1 MTQHRLSNLGGLS
14 EAAVVEPYMERLEDE
29 GGVLYCVTYAG
40 MRRCHRQEW
49 QAQWLYEAAMAAYA
63 TEVQRRDFLGRAAA

>member
-1 MTQHRLSNLGGLS
+1 M
-14 EAAVVEPYMERLEDE
+14 VEPQIERVEDE
-29 GGVLYCVTYAG
+29 DGVMWCVNYAG

-63 TEVQRRDFLGRAAA
+63 TEVQRRDFLGRCAA